1 MLRPKLASACL
12 LLAACNAPEAR
23 PGPAFREPPEQIG
36 LPLGTLGGPSGNA
49 PAPAAE
55 TDAPTEAE
63 LRDQLRSAADPTPA
77 ALQLARVL
85 DAEERLPEALAVLDQ
100 ALGRRPSDPLLEVAR
115 AGVLRDLGRRDQA
128 LAALRALLQR
138 AGPAKLHPGLLYEL
152 AEIEFVEGETAAAK
166 ATLNSLRQEHAD
178 DPWLRGSAAELS
190 LLQRQV
196 DAGGRPVRLTSR
208 DLLGNLR
215 GAAAAAERARALEQL
230 LPLGGL
236 VAARAQAIAAA
247 DRAPEVRA
255 AAVRQCVVDGAV
267 LPEMIAV
274 GLADPE
280 PSVRR
285 AAATRARE
293 LPAQQAIDLLLP
305 TLAAE
310 QDAETFAALNGA
322 LRASAGG
329 GPELTAAAAAD
340 PAARSAAVSAWRSQ
354 WGK

>member
-1 MLRPKLASACL
+1 MPRLKLASACM

-23 PGPAFREPPEQIG
+23 PGPAFREPPEQ
-36 LPLGTLGGPSGNA
+36 LGPGAPPG

-85 DAEERLPEALAVLDQ
+85 DAEERLPDALTVLDQ
-100 ALGRRPSDPLLEVAR
+100 ALARRPADPLLEVAR

-128 LAALRALLQR
+128 VAALRVLLER
-138 AGPAKLHPGLLYEL
+138 AGPAKLHPGLLFEL
-152 AEIEFVEGETAAAK
+152 AEIQFVEGETAAAR
-166 ATLNSLRQEHAD
+166 ATLNSLRLEHAD

-196 DAGGRPVRLTSR
+196 DDGARPVRLGSR

-215 GAAAAAERARALEQL
+215 GSADAAERAHALEQL

-255 AAVRQCVVDGAV
+255 AAVRQCVVDSAV

-285 AAATRARE
+285 AAAARARE
-293 LPAQQAIDLLLP
+293 LPAQQAVDLLLP

-322 LRASAGG
+322 LRAS
-329 GPELTAAAAAD
+329 
-340 PAARSAAVSAWRSQ
+340 
-354 WGK
+354 

>member
-1 MLRPKLASACL
+1 MPRLKLASACM

-23 PGPAFREPPEQIG
+23 PGPAFREPPEQLGPQFG
-36 LPLGTLGGPSGNA
+36 LPGSSV

-77 ALQLARVL
+77 ALQLVRVL

-100 ALGRRPSDPLLEVAR
+100 ALARRPVDPLLEVAR
-115 AGVLRDLGRRDQA
+115 AGVLRDLGRRA
-128 LAALRALLQR
+128 EAVAALRALLER
-138 AGPAKLHPGLLYEL
+138 AGPAKMHPGLLFEL
-152 AEIEFVEGETAAAK
+152 AEVEFVEGEAAAAK

-178 DPWLRGSAAELS
+178 DPWLRGSAAELA
-190 LLQRQV
+190 LLQSQV
-196 DAGGRPVRLTSR
+196 DGGGRPVRLCSR

-215 GAAAAAERARALEQL
+215 GSADAAERARALEQL

-274 GLADPE
+274 ALADPE

-285 AAATRARE
+285 AAAARARE
-293 LPAQQAIDLLLP
+293 LPVQQAIDLLLP

-310 QDAETFAALNGA
+310 QDPETFAALDGA
-322 LRASAGG
+322 LRASAGA
-329 GPELTAAAAAD
+329 GPEVTAAAAAD
-340 PAARSAAVSAWRSQ
+340 PAARSAVVSAWRSR
-354 WGK
+354 WAK